1 MEISEAEIGIHT
13 ILSDFRSMIY
23 ISIINHFTIFKF
35 TSFLLCCAVKQ
46 PSSWCFQGCYCFH
59 TLTSERFFL
68 KQHFCFS
75 SKQNF
80 ICTAKWSECSCLQ
93 AHFATH
99 LNLSCTFLITHNL
112 LVFGLEFFYFL
123 SHIVKANLLL

>member
-46 PSSWCFQGCYCFH
+46 PSS
-59 TLTSERFFL
+59 
-68 KQHFCFS
+68 
-75 SKQNF
+75 
-80 ICTAKWSECSCLQ
+80 
-93 AHFATH
+93 
-99 LNLSCTFLITHNL
+99 
-112 LVFGLEFFYFL
+112 
-123 SHIVKANLLL
+123 